1 MANDGERMPRFL
13 GRPKKMFGTGG
24 GFQCWTTTNGPDISD
39 LAERL
44 DGISKRRREGLASKA
59 RSVGAR
65 VANLAGKV
73 LALEDDVTE
82 EFWNGVALEDFD

>member
-1 MANDGERMPRFL
+1 MANDGERAPRLL

-44 DGISKRRREGLASKA
+44 DDISKRRREGLASKA
-59 RSVGAR
+59 RSAGAR

-73 LALEDDVTE
+73 YARGEDVAD
-82 EFWNGVALEDFD
+82 EFWNGVALEDLD